1 MFYTFTNYTFCLKIL
16 LTDVTSS
23 RVPICIRLVLSGK
36 DNRRN
41 RKWCFLSDQ
50 RKQIFQLWRRKPFLV
65 WGWFFAFLFC
75 FVCEASFLQRCK
87 LSAKSR
93 TLLSSS
99 RRNANKFSSWAAI
112 RARWLFLFKKGI
124 SQLFCFTCYSFQ
136 MTNCDYFSIITTQKT
151 VARSFPSEGRLFT
164 AKLITVTI
172 ISRDKNSI
180 EFNFSLWKLRK
191 RPERLIHSAPK

>member
-23 RVPICIRLVLSGK
+23 RVPICNRLVLSGK
-36 DNRRN
+36 DNRRS
-41 RKWCFLSDQ
+41 RKWCFLSNQ

-93 TLLSSS
+93 ILLSSS

-112 RARWLFLFKKGI
+112 RARWLFYLKKVFHSYFVLHVI
-124 SQLFCFTCYSFQ
+124 VFRWQIAIILALSRPRKPLLDLSHQREDFSQQNWLLL
-136 MTNCDYFSIITTQKT
+136 
-151 VARSFPSEGRLFT
+151 P
-164 AKLITVTI
+164 
-172 ISRDKNSI
+172 
-180 EFNFSLWKLRK
+180 
-191 RPERLIHSAPK
+191 

>member
-1 MFYTFTNYTFCLKIL
+1 MSQNS

-36 DNRRN
+36 DNRRS
-41 RKWCFLSDQ
+41 RKWCFLLNQ

-75 FVCEASFLQRCK
+75 FVCEASFLRRCK

-99 RRNANKFSSWAAI
+99 RRNANKFSSWVAF
-112 RARWLFLFKKGI
+112 RARWLILFKKGI
-124 SQLFCFTCYSFQ
+124 SHLFCFTCYSFR
-136 MTNCDYFSIITTQKT
+136 MTTCDHFSIITTQKT
-151 VARSFPSEGRLFT
+151 VTRSFHQREDFSQQNWWLFPSFQETKTLPN
-164 AKLITVTI
+164 LISV
-172 ISRDKNSI
+172 KK
-180 EFNFSLWKLRK
+180 KLRK
-191 RPERLIHSAPK
+191 RLERLIHSAPK